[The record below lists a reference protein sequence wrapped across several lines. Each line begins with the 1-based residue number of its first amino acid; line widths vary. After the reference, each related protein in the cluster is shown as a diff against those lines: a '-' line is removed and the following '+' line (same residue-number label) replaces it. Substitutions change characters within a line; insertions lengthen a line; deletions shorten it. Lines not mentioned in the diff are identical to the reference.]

1 MSKFTWN
8 EKTTAFFVSA
18 YTNKLE
24 SEGKV
29 SANSEEFI
37 ESIMDEFAQANEG
50 LKPVSVRA
58 VRQKLASEKVY
69 QKLEASEK
77 PKTERQAKGKKINQV
92 ARISAIIAG
101 KTGEDEEM
109 IFELFSSLEHAS
121 VKTLAQL
128 ESVLKDS
135 ALLPPEDD
143 GSAGE

>member
-8 EKTTAFFVSA
+8 EKTTAFFVAA

-92 ARISAIIAG
+92 ARISAIIAE
-101 KTGEDEEM
+101 KTGENEET
-109 IFELFSSLEHAS
+109 IFELFSSLENAS

>member
-8 EKTTAFFVSA
+8 EKTTAFFVAA
-18 YTNKLE
+18 YTAKLE

-29 SANSEEFI
+29 TANSEEFI
-37 ESIMDEFAQANEG
+37 ESIMNEFAQANEG

-92 ARISAIIAG
+92 ARISAIIAE
-101 KTGEDEEM
+101 KTGENEET
-109 IFELFSSLEHAS
+109 IFELFSSLENAS

-135 ALLPPEDD
+135 SLLPPEDD
-143 GSAGE
+143 GSTGE

>member
-8 EKTTAFFVSA
+8 EKTTAFFVAA
-18 YTNKLE
+18 YTAKLE
-24 SEGKV
+24 AEGKV

-92 ARISAIIAG
+92 ARISAIIAE

-135 ALLPPEDD
+135 SLLPPEDD
-143 GSAGE
+143 GSTGE

>member
-8 EKTTAFFVSA
+8 EKTTAFFVAA
-18 YTNKLE
+18 YTAKLE

-29 SANSEEFI
+29 TANSEEFI
-37 ESIMDEFAQANEG
+37 ESIMDEFAKANEG

-92 ARISAIIAG
+92 ARISAIIAE
-101 KTGEDEEM
+101 KTGENEET
-109 IFELFSSLEHAS
+109 IFELFSSLENAS

-135 ALLPPEDD
+135 SLLPPEDD
-143 GSAGE
+143 GSTGE